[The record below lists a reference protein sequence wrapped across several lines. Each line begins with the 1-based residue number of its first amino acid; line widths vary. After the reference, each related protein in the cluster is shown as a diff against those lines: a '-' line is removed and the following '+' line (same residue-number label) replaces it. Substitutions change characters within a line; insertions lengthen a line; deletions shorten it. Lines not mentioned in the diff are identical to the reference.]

1 MDFWQGVCCSVML
14 DFSIRRKLGIKVMS
28 CKTVSLLIKSQGFT
42 GFYTVIRNKT
52 SIGRS
57 LHKTRPHFCNV
68 LCIFN
73 ETSMYSFSA
82 EYSQI
87 MSDNSLFSN
96 SISILSRCLKI
107 TGKVSFNIAS
117 EASYVYI
124 LSRQNF
130 SKKVKFGQIW

>member
-68 LCIFN
+68 FAFLMRRLQCTVFLLNIHKLWVTILCFQIQFQYCHDVWKSMWLCLMLRIFVVKKRQQN
-73 ETSMYSFSA
+73 HAFW
-82 EYSQI
+82 
-87 MSDNSLFSN
+87 DWSLLWV
-96 SISILSRCLKI
+96 IKL
-107 TGKVSFNIAS
+107 
-117 EASYVYI
+117 
-124 LSRQNF
+124 
-130 SKKVKFGQIW
+130 

>member
-68 LCIFN
+68 FAFLMRLQCTVFLLNIHKLWVTILCFQIQFQYCHDVWKSMWLCLMLRIFVVKKRQQN
-73 ETSMYSFSA
+73 HAFW
-82 EYSQI
+82 
-87 MSDNSLFSN
+87 DWSLLWV
-96 SISILSRCLKI
+96 IKL
-107 TGKVSFNIAS
+107 
-117 EASYVYI
+117 
-124 LSRQNF
+124 
-130 SKKVKFGQIW
+130 

>member
-68 LCIFN
+68 FAFLMRRLQCTVFLLNIHKLWVTILCFQIQFQYCHDVWKSMWLCLMLRIFVVKKDN
-73 ETSMYSFSA
+73 K
-82 EYSQI
+82 I
-87 MSDNSLFSN
+87 MH
-96 SISILSRCLKI
+96 
-107 TGKVSFNIAS
+107 
-117 EASYVYI
+117 
-124 LSRQNF
+124 
-130 SKKVKFGQIW
+130 FGIDLCFES